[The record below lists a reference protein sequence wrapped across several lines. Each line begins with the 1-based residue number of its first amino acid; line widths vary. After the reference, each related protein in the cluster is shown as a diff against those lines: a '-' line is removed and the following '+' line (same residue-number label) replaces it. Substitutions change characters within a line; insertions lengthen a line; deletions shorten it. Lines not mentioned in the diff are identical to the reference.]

1 MSELK
6 DSAQELVWHARD
18 AGADDAV
25 VEVIDRKTSQ
35 VRYSNSR
42 IDASNWW
49 SERHAHAFVAVGR
62 RTLSTDI
69 RDLNSAKASIDA
81 LVQAARASPENSEY
95 AGLPSGR
102 FKYRRGRADPKIAAL
117 RSPSKHV
124 HDAIQ
129 AAAREGATEVG
140 GTLFVRVLRTGIAS
154 SGGALAE
161 DEAAALELSVR
172 AFAQP
177 EASGH
182 ALCCTH
188 RLSGL
193 DARGAGSR
201 AGQMAVLAKDPAEGS
216 VGKTDLI
223 LEPLFLGGLIHST
236 SNMLS
241 AFYVEVGMSAFAKKL
256 GKKVASEEVTLV
268 DDPTMPSTS
277 QRAFD
282 HEGVPTRRTVVVKE
296 GVLKTYLH
304 DSSTAKRFKTK
315 TTGNAGPFIPLGFDP
330 PAAPLPIHPVLET
343 GDWTVEEMI
352 ADTKSGLY
360 LNNTWYTRYQSYS
373 MGDFST
379 IPRDAILRIQDGRIV
394 GAVKNIRVSDNILS
408 LWKGV
413 DAVSKSSEEI
423 FWWDEAA
430 PPSTLPTVRIRGMDI
445 TRSA

>member
-6 DSAQELVWHARD
+6 DTAQELMRHARD
-18 AGADDAV
+18 CGATDAV
-25 VEVIDRKTSQ
+25 VEVMDHKTSQ

-49 SERHAHAFVAVGR
+49 GQRHAHVFVAIGK
-62 RTLSTDI
+62 RTLSTDLL
-69 RDLNSAKASIDA
+69 DLNSAKATVEA
-81 LVQAARASPENSEY
+81 LVQAARSSPENSEY
-95 AGLPSGR
+95 AGVPSGR
-102 FKYRRGRADPKIAAL
+102 FKYRRGRADPKVVAM
-117 RSPSKHV
+117 RSPAKHV
-124 HDAIQ
+124 HDAIS

-140 GTLFVRVLRTGIAS
+140 GTLFARVMRSGIAS

-161 DEAAALELSVR
+161 DENASLELSVR
-172 AFAQP
+172 AFTQP

-193 DARGAGSR
+193 DARTTGSR
-201 AGQMAVLAKDPAEGS
+201 AGQMAVLAKDPVQGE

-223 LEPLFLGGLIHST
+223 LEPLFLGGLMHST
-236 SNMLS
+236 ANMLS
-241 AFYVEVGMSAFAKKL
+241 AFYVEIGMSAFAKRL

-268 DDPTMPSTS
+268 DDPAMASTS
-277 QRAFD
+277 SRAFD
-282 HEGVPTRRTVVVKE
+282 HEGVPTSRTAVIKE

-304 DSSTAKRFKTK
+304 DTSTAKRFKTR
-315 TTGNAGPFIPLGFDP
+315 TTGNAGPYVPIGFDP
-330 PAAPLPIHPVLET
+330 PAVPLPIHPVVET

-352 ADTKSGLY
+352 ADTKRGLY

-379 IPRDAILRIQDGRIV
+379 IPRDAILRIEDGRIV

-413 DAVSKSSEEI
+413 DAISKGAEEI

-430 PPSTLPTVRIRGMDI
+430 PPSTLPTVRINGMNI

>member
-6 DSAQELVWHARD
+6 EVAQELLGHARD
-18 AGADDAV
+18 AGAADAV
-25 VEVIDRKTSQ
+25 VEVFDHRTNQ

-42 IDASNWW
+42 IDASNSW
-49 SERHAHAFVAVGR
+49 SLKHAHVFVAVGR
-62 RTLSTDI
+62 RTLSTDLM
-69 RDLNSAKASIDA
+69 DLGSGKAAVEA
-81 LVQAARASPENSEY
+81 LVQGARASPENSEY
-95 AGLPSGR
+95 VGIPSGR
-102 FKYRRGRADPKIAAL
+102 FSYRRGRADPKIVAL
-117 RSPSKHV
+117 RSPAKHV
-124 HDAIQ
+124 HDAIG

-140 GTLFVRVLRTGIAS
+140 GTLFVRSMRAAIAT

-161 DEAAALELSVR
+161 DEAAVMELSVR
-172 AFAQP
+172 AFTQP

-188 RLSGL
+188 KLSGM
-193 DARGAGSR
+193 DARGTGSR
-201 AGQMAVLAKDPAEGS
+201 AGQMAVLAKDPVQGE

-223 LEPLFLGGLIHST
+223 LEPLFLGGLMHST
-236 SNMLS
+236 TNMLS

-256 GKKVASEEVTLV
+256 GKKVASNEVTLA
-268 DDPTMPSTS
+268 DDPTVPSIS

-282 HEGVPTRRTVVVKE
+282 HEGVPTRRTVMIKD

-304 DSSTAKRFKTK
+304 DTSTAKRFKTK
-315 TTGNAGPFIPLGFDP
+315 TTGNAGPYIPMGFDP
-330 PAAPLPIHPVLET
+330 PAAPLPIHPVLEP
-343 GDWTVEEMI
+343 GDWSVEEMI

-379 IPRDAILRIQDGRIV
+379 IPRDAILRIEDGRIV
-394 GAVKNIRVSDNILS
+394 GAVKNIRVSDNILA

-413 DAVSKSSEEI
+413 DAISKGTEEI

-430 PPSTLPTVRIRGMDI
+430 PPSTLPTIRAKGMKI

>member
-6 DSAQELVWHARD
+6 DAAQDLMQHARD
-18 AGADDAV
+18 CGATDAV
-25 VEVIDRKTSQ
+25 VEVMDHKTSQ

-49 SERHAHAFVAVGR
+49 GQKHAHVFVAIGK
-62 RTLSTDI
+62 RTLSTDLL
-69 RDLNSAKASIDA
+69 DLNSAKATVEA
-81 LVQAARASPENSEY
+81 LVQAARSSPENSEY
-95 AGLPSGR
+95 AGVPSGR
-102 FKYRRGRADPKIAAL
+102 FKYRRGRADPKVVAM
-117 RSPSKHV
+117 RSPAKHV
-124 HDAIQ
+124 HDAIS
-129 AAAREGATEVG
+129 AAAREGATEAG
-140 GTLFVRVLRTGIAS
+140 GTLFVRVMKAGIAS

-161 DEAAALELSVR
+161 DENAALELSVR
-172 AFAQP
+172 AFTQP

-193 DARGAGSR
+193 DARAAGSR
-201 AGQMAVLAKDPAEGS
+201 AGQMAVLAKDPVQGE

-223 LEPLFLGGLIHST
+223 LEPLFLGGLMHST
-236 SNMLS
+236 ANMLS
-241 AFYVEVGMSAFAKKL
+241 AFYVEIGMSAFAKRL
-256 GKKVASEEVTLV
+256 GKKVASDEVTLA
-268 DDPTMPSTS
+268 DDPVMASTS
-277 QRAFD
+277 SRTFD
-282 HEGVPTRRTVVVKE
+282 HEGVPTKRTVMIKE

-304 DSSTAKRFKTK
+304 DTSTAKRFKAR
-315 TTGNAGPFIPLGFDP
+315 TTGNAGPNIPMGFDP
-330 PAAPLPIHPVLET
+330 PAVPLPIHPVVET

-352 ADTKSGLY
+352 ADTKRGLY

-379 IPRDAILRIQDGRIV
+379 IPRDAILRIEDGRIV
-394 GAVKNIRVSDNILS
+394 GSVKNIRVSDNIIS

-413 DAVSKSSEEI
+413 DAISKGAEEI

-430 PPSTLPTVRIRGMDI
+430 PPSTLPTVRVNGMNI